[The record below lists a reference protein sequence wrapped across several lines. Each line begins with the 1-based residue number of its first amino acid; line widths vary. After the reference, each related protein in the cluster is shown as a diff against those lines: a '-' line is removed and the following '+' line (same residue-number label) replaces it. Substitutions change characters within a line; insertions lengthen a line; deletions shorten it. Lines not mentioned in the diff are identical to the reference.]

1 MTFRDRIQP
10 QLRDWYDASAGFDFE
25 HLEEFVPKCN
35 AAELANLREDPQV
48 KAWDQ
53 MIPGPDGAPQVKIR
67 VYAPSQREKAPLP
80 CLFFYH
86 GGGFLFGTVYRQEDL
101 CQRYVKHVGCV
112 VVSVEYRLAPQ
123 WKMPA
128 PLEDCYAAL
137 LWVWTNHQ
145 TLGVDPDR
153 LAVAGLS
160 AGGNLAAAV
169 ALLARD
175 RKGPRLCLQVPLY
188 GELDCRLETPSSQEI
203 TDRKV
208 WCRDNCRISW
218 DKVLS
223 PGHMPTQYES
233 PALAKDLGGLP
244 PLFSFIGELDP
255 GRDENLT
262 YWSRLMAAGVPV
274 ECHVFPGCYHCFELS
289 VPEAEVSKQA
299 YELTYAALRR
309 AFPRDEPP
317 SFPKFPCFCGEKE
330 VSLPMEV
337 PAHLRIRMAKRNLS
351 HAYLVVGENRRPL
364 AEALAA
370 AWVCTGETPPCGHCP
385 GCRKAG
391 LGIHPDIIRA
401 DPEGEG
407 LKAEEV
413 RALRSDAY
421 IRPNE
426 APKKVYLLEHS
437 ELLNPTGQ
445 NILLKL
451 IEEGPAYACFL
462 FLSPQPGL
470 LLPTI
475 RSRCET
481 LRAPGEE
488 TRQADQAGET
498 LADLILTGA
507 SPRDRLPFLLSLEK
521 KDREEFPLL
530 LEAALS
536 RLAAEL
542 PRRPDLLP
550 VLDRLVP
557 IRAACE
563 FPVSPGHLSGWIAA
577 AL

>member
-244 PLFSFIGELDP
+244 PLFSFIGQLDP

-289 VPEAEVSKQA
+289 VPEA
-299 YELTYAALRR
+299 
-309 AFPRDEPP
+309 
-317 SFPKFPCFCGEKE
+317 E

>member
-244 PLFSFIGELDP
+244 PLFSFIGQLDP

-309 AFPRDEPP
+309 AF
-317 SFPKFPCFCGEKE
+317 SCFCGEKE
-330 VSLPMEV
+330 VNLPMEV

-401 DPEGEG
+401 DPEGKG

>member
-188 GELDCRLETPSSQEI
+188 GELDCRRPG
-203 TDRKV
+203 
-208 WCRDNCRISW
+208 
-218 DKVLS
+218 S
-223 PGHMPTQYES
+223 PPQRYS
-233 PALAKDLGGLP
+233 
-244 PLFSFIGELDP
+244 
-255 GRDENLT
+255 GR
-262 YWSRLMAAGVPV
+262 
-274 ECHVFPGCYHCFELS
+274 
-289 VPEAEVSKQA
+289 
-299 YELTYAALRR
+299 
-309 AFPRDEPP
+309 
-317 SFPKFPCFCGEKE
+317 
-330 VSLPMEV
+330 
-337 PAHLRIRMAKRNLS
+337 
-351 HAYLVVGENRRPL
+351 
-364 AEALAA
+364 
-370 AWVCTGETPPCGHCP
+370 
-385 GCRKAG
+385 
-391 LGIHPDIIRA
+391 
-401 DPEGEG
+401 
-407 LKAEEV
+407 
-413 RALRSDAY
+413 
-421 IRPNE
+421 
-426 APKKVYLLEHS
+426 
-437 ELLNPTGQ
+437 
-445 NILLKL
+445 
-451 IEEGPAYACFL
+451 
-462 FLSPQPGL
+462 
-470 LLPTI
+470 
-475 RSRCET
+475 
-481 LRAPGEE
+481 
-488 TRQADQAGET
+488 
-498 LADLILTGA
+498 
-507 SPRDRLPFLLSLEK
+507 RDRWRWGRGGSP
-521 KDREEFPLL
+521 
-530 LEAALS
+530 
-536 RLAAEL
+536 
-542 PRRPDLLP
+542 PRCP
-550 VLDRLVP
+550 
-557 IRAACE
+557 
-563 FPVSPGHLSGWIAA
+563 
-577 AL
+577 

>member
-1 MTFRDRIQP
+1 
-10 QLRDWYDASAGFDFE
+10 
-25 HLEEFVPKCN
+25 
-35 AAELANLREDPQV
+35 
-48 KAWDQ
+48 
-53 MIPGPDGAPQVKIR
+53 
-67 VYAPSQREKAPLP
+67 
-80 CLFFYH
+80 
-86 GGGFLFGTVYRQEDL
+86 
-101 CQRYVKHVGCV
+101 
-112 VVSVEYRLAPQ
+112 
-123 WKMPA
+123 
-128 PLEDCYAAL
+128 
-137 LWVWTNHQ
+137 
-145 TLGVDPDR
+145 
-153 LAVAGLS
+153 
-160 AGGNLAAAV
+160 
-169 ALLARD
+169 
-175 RKGPRLCLQVPLY
+175 
-188 GELDCRLETPSSQEI
+188 
-203 TDRKV
+203 
-208 WCRDNCRISW
+208 
-218 DKVLS
+218 
-223 PGHMPTQYES
+223 
-233 PALAKDLGGLP
+233 
-244 PLFSFIGELDP
+244 
-255 GRDENLT
+255 
-262 YWSRLMAAGVPV
+262 
-274 ECHVFPGCYHCFELS
+274 
-289 VPEAEVSKQA
+289 
-299 YELTYAALRR
+299 
-309 AFPRDEPP
+309 
-317 SFPKFPCFCGEKE
+317 
-330 VSLPMEV
+330 MEV

-530 LEAALS
+530 LSL
-536 RLAAEL
+536 
-542 PRRPDLLP
+542 
-550 VLDRLVP
+550 
-557 IRAACE
+557 I
-563 FPVSPGHLSGWIAA
+563 HI
-577 AL
+577 